1 MMDQDGNTLKDLDW
15 AAVAINGM
23 IRGQISYVSEG
34 GIDLPNGSKSP
45 AFVNLIIQIPCP
57 QNTGGRIPNFSKI
70 YGPQPVG
77 ESHG

>member
-15 AAVAINGM
+15 AALAVNGM

-34 GIDLPNGSKSP
+34 GISLPGGGTSP

-57 QNTGGRIPNFSKI
+57 AGGRIPNFSKI
-70 YGPQPVG
+70 YGPRPAG
-77 ESHG
+77 ESNG